1 MSTWFISRFACIAA
15 LLHMSQAQAAESGV
29 VTQRGTASFYADK
42 LHGQRTAS
50 GEVLD
55 QDAFTAASKTLPLG
69 TYALVTNLE
78 TGKRVRVRINDRGP
92 FTQGRIID
100 LSRRAATALEMDG
113 RDGVA
118 RVVVEARAG
127 DQPTAE
133 LQHRIAAAARRQ

>member
-1 MSTWFISRFACIAA
+1 MRTNC
-15 LLHMSQAQAAESGV
+15 
-29 VTQRGTASFYADK
+29 
-42 LHGQRTAS
+42 TAS